1 MPSGSIEKPLII
13 FLKSFIIDVL
23 QGPRYAAEII
33 SQSLRKLGK
42 LIIVIAMIIIIKMMT
57 ITMMVAATTNIFD
70 VNNNHDVPL
79 CQQSYK
85 CHTPCSRKNSCK
97 CNWSVTNDIILKP

>member
-33 SQSLRKLGK
+33 SQSLRK
-42 LIIVIAMIIIIKMMT
+42 T
-57 ITMMVAATTNIFD
+57 
-70 VNNNHDVPL
+70 
-79 CQQSYK
+79 
-85 CHTPCSRKNSCK
+85 
-97 CNWSVTNDIILKP
+97 W